1 MLHCAVI
8 YTDTQAGSILNKVT
22 GRGTEPRAAA
32 ESAGAELKK
41 AGADAA
47 TAVKSAV
54 HETKSELNK
63 TPAVTN

>member
-1 MLHCAVI
+1 MLSI
-8 YTDTQAGSILNKVT
+8 NTNTQAGSILNKVT

>member
-1 MLHCAVI
+1 M
-8 YTDTQAGSILNKVT
+8 T
-22 GRGTEPRAAA
+22 GRGTEPRTAA

-54 HETKSELNK
+54 HETKSEISK

>member
-1 MLHCAVI
+1 VHHFTLHF
-8 YTDTQAGSILNKVT
+8 TRLQAGSILNKVT

-47 TAVKSAV
+47 TAVKSAARDQ
-54 HETKSELNK
+54 ER
-63 TPAVTN
+63 A